1 MPYNFNIFN
10 MLCTH
15 CNFYISIINIH
26 TKRNSHVLQSG
37 LTISA
42 YISLSFV
49 VSFSFRRSLFR
60 TFFVFVALVLLNF
73 SPMPTDLYAMDF
85 WFSIQHAC
93 IIYILYINKFSQKK
107 NKHRKRCLFI
117 YLFWFLLFSRT
128 TRTLSCYIQK
138 WGSKL
143 ICEVP
148 SFILFGYSVNA
159 CKDERYLTK
168 RWQLM
173 RSMKSVAT
181 TMCTFPSSSKCY
193 EVCFQAIFEAFFK
206 WTLLM
211 DSYHISLE

>member
-85 WFSIQHAC
+85 WFSIQHAY

-107 NKHRKRCLFI
+107 KQTSQTLFI
-117 YLFWFLLFSRT
+117 YLLVLILAFFTHDTYTFLLHSKVRLETNLRSFELHFVRLQRKRLQRWT
-128 TRTLSCYIQK
+128 VFDKTVTIDEIYEKRCNNNVYISIKQ
-138 WGSKL
+138 
-143 ICEVP
+143 
-148 SFILFGYSVNA
+148 
-159 CKDERYLTK
+159 
-168 RWQLM
+168 
-173 RSMKSVAT
+173 
-181 TMCTFPSSSKCY
+181 
-193 EVCFQAIFEAFFK
+193 
-206 WTLLM
+206 
-211 DSYHISLE
+211 